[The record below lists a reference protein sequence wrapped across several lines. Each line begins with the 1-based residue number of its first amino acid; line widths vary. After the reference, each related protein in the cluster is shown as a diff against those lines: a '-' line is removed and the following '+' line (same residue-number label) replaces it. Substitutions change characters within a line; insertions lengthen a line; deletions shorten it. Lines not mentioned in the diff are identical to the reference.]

1 MDTTSPTLGNNQDKL
16 AAIISCVPILFW
28 VPIVLDKKTAFV
40 SHFMKHGFGLL
51 VVGFILSISMNLLGF
66 LALFLLPLAFI
77 INIAILI
84 AMLYLMY
91 SAYTGKQAQ
100 IPYFTENLNKV
111 LTNLGISSWFDAKK

>member
-1 MDTTSPTLGNNQDKL
+1 METPTLSGNNQDKL

-66 LALFLLPLAFI
+66 LALFLLPLVFI
-77 INIAILI
+77 IQIAIFV
-84 AMLYLMY
+84 AMIYLMY
-91 SAYTGKQAQ
+91 NAYMGKQVQ
-100 IPYFTENLNKV
+100 IPYFTENLNRA
-111 LTNLGISSWFDAKK
+111 LTSLGINSWFEAKK

>member
-1 MDTTSPTLGNNQDKL
+1 MDTTTPVLGNSQDKI

-51 VVGFILSISMNLLGF
+51 VVGILASLLMGMLGF
-66 LALFLLPLAFI
+66 LALFLIPVKFAI
-77 INIAILI
+77 DIAILV

-91 SAYTGKQAQ
+91 NAYMGKQVQ

-111 LTNLGISSWFDAKK
+111 LTNLGINSWFDAKK

>member
-1 MDTTSPTLGNNQDKL
+1 METPTLSGNNQDKL

-51 VVGFILSISMNLLGF
+51 AVGVILSMSMNLLGF
-66 LALFLLPLAFI
+66 LALFLLPLAFV

-91 SAYTGKQAQ
+91 NAYMGKQAQ

-111 LTNLGISSWFDAKK
+111 LTNLGINSWFDTKK